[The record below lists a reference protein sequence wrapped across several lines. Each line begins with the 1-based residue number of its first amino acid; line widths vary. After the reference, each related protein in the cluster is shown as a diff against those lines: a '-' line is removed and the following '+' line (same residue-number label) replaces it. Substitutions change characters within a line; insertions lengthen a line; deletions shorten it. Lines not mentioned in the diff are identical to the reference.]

1 LIRGGELKEG
11 MSLAREA
18 TLLAQAHGHVRL
30 LERIHGI
37 KNYLSEQGSRYI
49 KATAELGEVLD
60 GPIEY

>member
-1 LIRGGELKEG
+1 

-37 KNYLSEQGSRYI
+37 KNYLSEQGSKYI